1 MKLRG
6 ELLAG
11 DSGYTT
17 GIPDMP
23 GAYELLGLVVAI
35 FIIWVLLKVARVA
48 IKLFVMMIII
58 LAILA
63 ATYWVFMR

>member
-1 MKLRG
+1 
-6 ELLAG
+6 
-11 DSGYTT
+11 
-17 GIPDMP
+17 MP